1 MKSTLLIRPLRAD
14 DIAAVLEIQSLC
26 YDAAKQEAAAAFLA
40 KLQAAPDACFLA
52 LLPSGPV
59 GYLVAVPAVAGSPP
73 PLHSADDAVPAA
85 ANALYLHDLALHPAA
100 RGSGAAGALIAAY
113 FHALRQRRLAIA
125 CLTAVNASRPFWERH
140 GFRATTPATPLDTY
154 GDDACYMSLPISAQD
169 A

>member
-1 MKSTLLIRPLRAD
+1 MTPALIIRSLRAD
-14 DIAAVLEIQSLC
+14 DIAAVLEIQSIC
-26 YDAAKQEAAAAFLA
+26 HDAAKQESAEAFLA

-59 GYLVAVPAVAGSPP
+59 GYLVAVPVMGGSPP
-73 PLHSADDAVPAA
+73 PLHSADGTVPAA
-85 ANALYLHDLALHPAA
+85 ADALYLHDLALHPSA

-113 FHALRQRRLAIA
+113 FDALQQRGLTLA

-140 GFRATTPATPLDTY
+140 GFRATTPAAPLDTY
-154 GDDACYMSLPISAQD
+154 GDDACYMSLPIRAKD